1 VSNFTAIWAVSRTL
15 QLLLQ
20 SQIRADPQFPVSSS
34 PVTVSLLSPKALREP
49 GSPDPGTSISIW
61 LYRVVRNEFTWNNRS
76 ERTASNQ
83 VPHASIPINLYY
95 LVTPMNED
103 PESQQVALGKVLQ
116 VFNDY
121 AILRGSDL
129 QESLRETTEQL
140 RVSLEALT
148 LEELTQVW
156 YSLQESYQLSVS
168 YLVQVVTIDSGLE
181 PALAPPVLQRNSG
194 YNQILSNQKSGQ

>member
-1 VSNFTAIWAVSRTL
+1 MSKFTAIWAVSRTL
-15 QLLLQ
+15 QLLLET
-20 SQIRADPQFPVSSS
+20 QIGADPQFAVGP
-34 PVTVSLLSPKALREP
+34 PVTVSLLSPKALRQP
-49 GSPDPGTSISIW
+49 GSPDSSSSISIW
-61 LYRVVRNEFTWNNRS
+61 LYRVVRNEFTWNNRP
-76 ERTASNQ
+76 ERTVPNQ
-83 VPHASIPINLYY
+83 VPHASIPVNLYY

-129 QESLRETTEQL
+129 QDPLRGTTDQL
-140 RVSLEALT
+140 RVSLEALK

-194 YNQILSNQKSGQ
+194 YNQILSNQSDGQ